1 MEQVQSTK
9 AARTHLPGK
18 AKVGF
23 AILAVYVLL
32 GVFGPI
38 LLPFDPDKA
47 NVLQR
52 LKPPSSTHWLGTDQ
66 LGRDFLIRLLYAI
79 RIDIPVA
86 FAAAFFPMVIGTALG
101 AIAGYY
107 GKFTDLIVSRAAD
120 MVQAFPVY
128 VFLLVL
134 VFALGSGATSFIIAA
149 TAIAWVGYARLT
161 RGEVLRLKGQEF
173 VAAARV
179 TGLPEWKTL
188 VTHVMPNALPQTL
201 IYFMSDVVLM
211 VLVLSSLSFLGV
223 GIQPPTAEWGRMI
236 SEGQPFLHSHWRLAV
251 APGLMLM
258 VFGIALSLIAD
269 GLDEWFRA

>member
-79 RIDIPVA
+79 RLDIPVA
-86 FAAAFFPMVIGTALG
+86 FAAAFNPYG
-101 AIAGYY
+101 A
-107 GKFTDLIVSRAAD
+107 R
-120 MVQAFPVY
+120 
-128 VFLLVL
+128 
-134 VFALGSGATSFIIAA
+134 
-149 TAIAWVGYARLT
+149 
-161 RGEVLRLKGQEF
+161 
-173 VAAARV
+173 
-179 TGLPEWKTL
+179 
-188 VTHVMPNALPQTL
+188 
-201 IYFMSDVVLM
+201 
-211 VLVLSSLSFLGV
+211 
-223 GIQPPTAEWGRMI
+223 
-236 SEGQPFLHSHWRLAV
+236 
-251 APGLMLM
+251 
-258 VFGIALSLIAD
+258 
-269 GLDEWFRA
+269 